1 MVSTVL
7 NGPKPTIV
15 LAAIKMLYVVKGVRV
30 SISKMGDSETNWNI
44 SSDPT
49 TLALMKYAVILP
61 FWSSRRGGFQVRVA
75 DRDDISVAVMFC
87 GEPLGTAWKTTKK

>member
-15 LAAIKMLYVVKGVRV
+15 LGAIKMLYVVKGVRV
-30 SISKMGDSETNWNI
+30 SISKMGDSENNWNI

-49 TLALMKYAVILP
+49 TLALMK
-61 FWSSRRGGFQVRVA
+61 
-75 DRDDISVAVMFC
+75 
-87 GEPLGTAWKTTKK
+87 